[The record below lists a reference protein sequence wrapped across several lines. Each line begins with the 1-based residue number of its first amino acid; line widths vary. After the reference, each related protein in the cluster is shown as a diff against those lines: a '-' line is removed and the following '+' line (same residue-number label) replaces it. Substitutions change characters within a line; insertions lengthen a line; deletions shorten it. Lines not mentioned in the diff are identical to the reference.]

1 VSDGISLYEAI
12 RTRRVTR
19 HMDASPVDAH
29 DVELVLQAARYAPNA
44 GNRRL
49 QPVLAVTE
57 PRLLKLLRKIAPG
70 MLDPQAAIVI
80 CIDHNRA
87 ADYGFRPGTPGLY
100 VDVGTAATTMLLAA
114 HGLEL
119 GSCPVT
125 SFSRAAAARLLA
137 LDDGIERWLII
148 CLGHPAPEQ
157 PSPMGGWI
165 HTTDVPAQR

>member
-1 VSDGISLYEAI
+1 MSDGISVDEAI

-19 HMDASPVDAH
+19 HMDASPVDPH
-29 DVELVLQAARYAPNA
+29 DVELVFRAARFAPNA

-57 PRLLKLLRKIAPG
+57 PPMLKLLRKIAPG
-70 MLDPQAAIVI
+70 MLAQPQAAVVI

-100 VDVGTAATTMLLAA
+100 VDVGTAAATMLLAA
-114 HGLEL
+114 HGLGL

-137 LDDGIERWLII
+137 LDDGIEPWMII
-148 CLGHPAPEQ
+148 CLGHPAAEQ

-165 HTTDVPAQR
+165 HTTAVPT